1 MHVNF
6 HSPIYSFP
14 RFVFTIY
21 VVFINARVF
30 FSIESLFCRAND
42 EFQIFSFMR
51 LLGIR
56 SFCPKVGSPDS
67 SSPTLIF
74 LRKTVPV
81 TAVSKS

>member
-1 MHVNF
+1 MHGNF
-6 HSPIYSFP
+6 HSPIHSFP
-14 RFVFTIY
+14 RFVITIY

-67 SSPTLIF
+67 SSPRLSQF
-74 LRKTVPV
+74 ARSVFVVL
-81 TAVSKS
+81 